1 MTVWWYRTGNQTQA
15 ARLLGPESG
24 LLLALEQ
31 RQNGPGHGKRQQGN
45 AHCRQRTAD
54 KRHHWK
60 QRKRWWSLAQLKLW
74 TDSKCCMRSCPV
86 FELDFQKYLQFWSL
100 WKNIFFPLRIVAL
113 IFWSGKRNRPAHTQ
127 GKKNLNPHLKW
138 HTFLFLVTGAHKG
151 AITRFGV
158 DSTLFCANR
167 HFWVSVPISHGFI
180 FRPSNFD
187 PSNFVKQNFRAQYQ
201 IIIFCKHWDRTQQLS
216 LTILNRKIIFNFKN
230 VSFIVIALLPFFQWN
245 WRGGGLLYIFY
256 CY

>member
-1 MTVWWYRTGNQTQA
+1 MI
-15 ARLLGPESG
+15 
-24 LLLALEQ
+24 Q
-31 RQNGPGHGKRQQGN
+31 R
-45 AHCRQRTAD
+45 
-54 KRHHWK
+54 
-60 QRKRWWSLAQLKLW
+60 
-74 TDSKCCMRSCPV
+74 
-86 FELDFQKYLQFWSL
+86 
-100 WKNIFFPLRIVAL
+100 FF
-113 IFWSGKRNRPAHTQ
+113 AHTP
-127 GKKNLNPHLKW
+127 GTLSC
-138 HTFLFLVTGAHKG
+138 FLEVRAHNG
-151 AITRFGV
+151 AIIRLSVFTPN

-201 IIIFCKHWDRTQQLS
+201 FIIFCKHWDRTQQLS

-230 VSFIVIALLPFFQWN
+230 VSFIVIALLSFFQWN